1 MWFHGVTYSVGLEQ
15 EWDGKIIRMLFY
27 ASLNET
33 LIIESPTLLCI
44 SFSVYNFI
52 ELGIWI
58 IDAY

>member
-1 MWFHGVTYSVGLEQ
+1 MGLEQ

-33 LIIESPTLLCI
+33 LIIESPSLLCI